1 MPFGVCNGP
10 ATFQSLIQAT
20 MSDLFF
26 QILLVYLG
34 DILVY
39 SETFEQHL
47 EPGQTQVNS
56 DQTISSWQNY
66 SMSEDCLS
74 QRASIQL
81 LDMLDIE
88 GTESFP

>member
-1 MPFGVCNGP
+1 MAMHEKDRHKTAFTTPFGLFECVRMPFGVCNGP

-56 DQTISSWQNY
+56 DQTISS
-66 SMSEDCLS
+66 
-74 QRASIQL
+74 
-81 LDMLDIE
+81 
-88 GTESFP
+88 